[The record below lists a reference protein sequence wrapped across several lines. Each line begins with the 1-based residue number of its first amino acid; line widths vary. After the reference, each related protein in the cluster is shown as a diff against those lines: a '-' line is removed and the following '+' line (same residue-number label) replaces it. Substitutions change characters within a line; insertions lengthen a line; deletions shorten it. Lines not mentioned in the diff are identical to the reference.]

1 MRPGGR
7 STPFLVLALGLALIA
22 AACGGDGGGKKASGK
37 FSVTI
42 QTTAGNKRREL
53 TEQIL
58 QQQLRTAGFDVKI
71 KNVKVGDLFGDILP
85 KGDYQVG
92 LYAGSVTSFFPVG
105 CNIFCSKNIPSKP
118 KFTGNNW
125 QRVNIPAVDPILE
138 RVESSLDPAVGMQ
151 SNKQADPIL
160 ADANVALP
168 LDPLPNILLWS
179 KKITGPV
186 QDNPIQGP
194 FWNLE
199 QWTLNNASGGTATFS
214 AEEEP
219 DCTDWIGSCSG
230 SLWGSYIFNI
240 TTVPHAYTVV
250 KKGAS
255 WGYQPTSLLQG
266 EATLVTT
273 PKQVVTYRIN
283 PQAKWSDGQKITSH
297 DFKYVWDQ
305 IVHGND
311 IYDTTGYADIE
322 SVDDSNP
329 AQAVATF
336 SKPYADWKSLFGP
349 SYGLYPAHLLEGK
362 DRNKETANGYTWSGG
377 PWKIESWEK
386 GNQATLVPNTNYWG
400 PKPKLGKVVFKFIPD
415 SSAEFQAFKSDQV
428 QLIYPQPQ
436 PDAIDQIKAGIPNA
450 NAVYTADTGNLEA
463 LWFNNGAAPFND
475 ARVRQAFG
483 YAIDRPA
490 IVDRLFGALGVK
502 TPINTINP
510 PILNDYADP
519 NAWAKYTLDLNKV
532 NALMTAAGWT
542 KGSDGIWAKKG
553 G

>member
-1 MRPGGR
+1 M
-7 STPFLVLALGLALIA
+7 LALGLALVA
-22 AACGGDGGGKKASGK
+22 AACGGGGGGKKSTGK

-160 ADANVALP
+160 ADDNVALP

-510 PILNDYADP
+510 PILKDYADP

>member
-1 MRPGGR
+1 M
-7 STPFLVLALGLALIA
+7 
-22 AACGGDGGGKKASGK
+22 
-37 FSVTI
+37 
-42 QTTAGNKRREL
+42 
-53 TEQIL
+53 
-58 QQQLRTAGFDVKI
+58 
-71 KNVKVGDLFGDILP
+71 GDLFGDILP

-283 PQAKWSDGQKITSH
+283 PQAKWSDGQRITSH

-305 IVHGND
+305 IVHGTD
-311 IYDTTGYADIE
+311 IYDTTGYAPFTAVVDPWTE
-322 SVDDSNP
+322 KSVK
-329 AQAVATF
+329 F
-336 SKPYADWKSLFGP
+336 
-349 SYGLYPAHLLEGK
+349 
-362 DRNKETANGYTWSGG
+362 WSGG
-377 PWKIESWEK
+377 QSAHSIVAGVVEARKGLEK
-386 GNQATLVPNTNYWG
+386 EHGKGAARADVRAFRAAQAAAVAKAAKG
-400 PKPKLGKVVFKFIPD
+400 EF
-415 SSAEFQAFKSDQV
+415 SSA
-428 QLIYPQPQ
+428 
-436 PDAIDQIKAGIPNA
+436 
-450 NAVYTADTGNLEA
+450 LEA
-463 LWFNNGAAPFND
+463 LAPGSAAAEKGPEPLKGLYRD
-475 ARVRQAFG
+475 ARAAVVAAAEKALAAVEQRRVR
-483 YAIDRPA
+483 DPA
-490 IVDRLFGALGVK
+490 GAKRDLEDLVGRLGGTGLEEKAKALLAALG
-502 TPINTINP
+502 
-510 PILNDYADP
+510 
-519 NAWAKYTLDLNKV
+519 
-532 NALMTAAGWT
+532 
-542 KGSDGIWAKKG
+542 
-553 G
+553 